1 MFQAFGWY
9 YFNDCADGKRNKAL
23 STCFSL
29 TPVYPRDKT
38 EMHRGSI
45 YLEENS
51 HIDFSQFINL
61 SIYLEDSRI
70 DFSPHFKMYLLD
82 FSSQPPLT
90 LQCCYKELLQKW
102 AVILRAVFQKKNRE
116 SGHAP
121 LPFGKY
127 FDRLFPFHG
136 VWLLHFSQ

>member
-9 YFNDCADGKRNKAL
+9 DCADGKRNKAL

-45 YLEENS
+45 YLEDS

-102 AVILRAVFQKKNRE
+102 AMILRTVFQIRTGKV
-116 SGHAP
+116 AL
-121 LPFGKY
+121 LPFWEI
-127 FDRLFPFHG
+127 F
-136 VWLLHFSQ
+136 